1 MLIICYYIV
10 VRYLGYGA
18 SLLDCLVFVGFNLR
32 GLSIFWPVGGI
43 GWGGAFFKYL
53 EFGLTLC
60 DVDYLEGR
68 NNHIFEDLVL
78 FWE

>member
-18 SLLDCLVFVGFNLR
+18 LLLDCLVFVGFNLR

-53 EFGLTLC
+53 EFGPTLC

-68 NNHIFEDLVL
+68 NNCIFEDLVL
-78 FWE
+78 FWG